1 VVQRKKEVM
10 QAQPEVRIAQLEEAR
25 ERLVQQK
32 REIERR
38 VENFRIKKETGG
50 DIQQGRGR

>member
-1 VVQRKKEVM
+1 M
-10 QAQPEVRIAQLEEAR
+10 QLQPEVRIAQLEEAR